1 MVKNVGVN
9 FNGKHIIH
17 PGAHSR
23 VLADELSSLSSSG
36 VKRIAIIGKSQ
47 GGEPGKVVWFDNP
60 SDAKAYLKGGDLLT
74 AGELAWSPSDDNIG
88 AGEIGFLR
96 IEDAKQ
102 AQLVKDGLTFVS
114 KDWGAHTN
122 QIQVKLED
130 GTALNSKRITVSD
143 WSTNT
148 TEVYDNIGPIFTI
161 KYNGAG

>member
-1 MVKNVGVN
+1 
-9 FNGKHIIH
+9 
-17 PGAHSR
+17 
-23 VLADELSSLSSSG
+23 
-36 VKRIAIIGKSQ
+36 
-47 GGEPGKVVWFDNP
+47 
-60 SDAKAYLKGGDLLT
+60 
-74 AGELAWSPSDDNIG
+74 SPSDDNIG

-161 KYNGAG
+161 KYNGAGTMNLSITEDNGVKTLAINDGSNDVVSIRLGKGEYEDINKIVYEINERVDFEAKMVTYGNKNISSDELDLVT